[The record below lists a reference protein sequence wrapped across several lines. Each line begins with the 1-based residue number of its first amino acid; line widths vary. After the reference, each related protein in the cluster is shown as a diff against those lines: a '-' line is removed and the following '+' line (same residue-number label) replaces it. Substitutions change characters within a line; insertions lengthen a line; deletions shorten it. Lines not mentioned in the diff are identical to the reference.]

1 LSDQIKV
8 EKIILSTQEVGEN
21 LIHEEANTDVIVHT
35 RDGYRYVATFCTYK
49 KMEILMYS
57 NDFQQRDTYHYLW
70 FKNLVLV
77 KQISEDYVNN
87 VVEEMIDEGDFQV
100 LFQKIN

>member
-1 LSDQIKV
+1 
-8 EKIILSTQEVGEN
+8 
-21 LIHEEANTDVIVHT
+21 
-35 RDGYRYVATFCTYK
+35 
-49 KMEILMYS
+49 MYS